1 MYMLSVDDTVAV
13 EGISAGV
20 QLGLWVDE
28 ER

>member
-1 MYMLSVDDTVAV
+1 MLSVDDTVAV